1 MKLTQILEEKFEGAF
16 QRDEILKYKVLD
28 RKYYSNFFTNFYY
41 LLLFFK
47 YFKSWNTKK
56 IPFYSVKEMKFDN
69 Y

>member
-47 YFKSWNTKK
+47 YFKS
-56 IPFYSVKEMKFDN
+56 
-69 Y
+69 